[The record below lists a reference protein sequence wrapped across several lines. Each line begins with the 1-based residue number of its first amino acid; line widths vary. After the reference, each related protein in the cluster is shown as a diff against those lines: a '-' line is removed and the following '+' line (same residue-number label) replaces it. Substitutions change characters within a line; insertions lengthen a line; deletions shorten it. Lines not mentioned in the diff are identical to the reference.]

1 MSATTTTTTQAGV
14 PAKELFMRAKARRSG
29 KRKKADTT
37 GFEKVLFVFFATLG
51 AVMML
56 PVLAAALPFLPVI
69 YIAWCFT
76 QYTNKQ
82 QDIFLPDS
90 EIGSS
95 AIFDITKRLTLGW
108 SRWFHDIDIVG
119 QENLPKDKG
128 AMLLGFHTTHNA
140 DILLVLFMIHQETG
154 RAVRGMVHRT
164 LYACLPWLKHFGLA
178 PGDRTTAIECLR
190 AGHITACIPGG
201 AEEAM
206 RGHENAY
213 TLDWKSASGRE
224 RAGFAKA
231 VQAAGVGKAVA
242 IPVFMVNGE
251 EMRFNPLFWA
261 ANRSGFTRVFMPLT
275 TRKGLAGQIAFQIAG
290 FVWFSASLLSL
301 PVPAKLTMVVGKPL
315 EFGDGETAE
324 AFAARCRAAMQELIR
339 THQPDG
345 KQYAPAIR
353 QRFHH
358 VKSG

>member
-1 MSATTTTTTQAGV
+1 MSATMTMTQTTSLPAEVRSAGSATT
-14 PAKELFMRAKARRSG
+14 LSRREIVSVVAAIG
-29 KRKKADTT
+29 L
-37 GFEKVLFVFFATLG
+37 VLVS
-51 AVMML
+51 AVAIL
-56 PVLAAALPFLPVI
+56 PVLVASSPLLIIALPFVQVLYV
-69 YIAWCFT
+69 AWCLVQFAT
-76 QYTNKQ
+76 KKQ
-82 QDIFLPDS
+82 QNLQFRSDS
-90 EIGSS
+90 AISSS
-95 AIFDITKRLTLGW
+95 AIFQLSEWLTLGW
-108 SRWFHDIDIVG
+108 SRWFHGIEIVG
-119 QENLPKDKG
+119 AENVPKDKG
-128 AMLLGFHTTHNA
+128 AMILGFHTTHNA
-140 DILLVLFMIHQETG
+140 DILLGMFMLHRATG
-154 RAVRGMVHRT
+154 RAVRGMLHRT
-164 LYACLPWLKHFGLA
+164 VFACLPWLKHFGLA

-231 VQAAGVGKAVA
+231 GQAAGVVK
-242 IPVFMVNGE
+242 GE

-275 TRKGLAGQIAFQIAG
+275 TRKGLVGQIAFQIAG